1 MDNKYERIQIINSDT
16 GEVLGNTL
24 KTKSEEVVLST
35 KRILTDKQKA
45 FLNNLNDFKS
55 YASGQGGFVQMLF
68 LQKHKLDLGNCDKAT
83 LSRLVYLSTYIDYN
97 NRQENLLV
105 KKGIYNTLEPMTRKD
120 IQYVLKLGDT
130 AFRSFMAD
138 VKLNNLIYEIDN
150 KFYVTDLLFTKGEI
164 AKDKS
169 YNGYAKLFI
178 KCVRSLY
185 EGTTPRQHKVLSNVF
200 MLIPFIHINTNIIT
214 FDPDTTLDDHVNPMS
229 LEDIGELLDIEDN
242 KGNLKKLVKDLEKF
256 TVKIE
261 TIEYKMFTYVML
273 SDRDYFVINP
283 RVVYRGND
291 YEKMCWVADTYF
303 FRNNKK

>member
-1 MDNKYERIQIINSDT
+1 MDNKYERIQVINSDT

-24 KTKSEEVVLST
+24 KTKNEEVILST

-68 LQKHKLDLGNCDKAT
+68 LQKHKLDLGKCDKAT

-105 KKGIYNTLEPMTRKD
+105 KKGIRNTLEPMTRKD
-120 IQYVLKLGDT
+120 MQRALKLGDT
-130 AFRSFMAD
+130 AFKSFMAD
-138 VKLNNLIYEIDN
+138 VKLNNLLYEVN
-150 KFYVTDLLFTKGEI
+150 GKFYVTDLLFTKGEI
-164 AKDKS
+164 DKDKKH
-169 YNGYAKLFI
+169 NGYAKLFI
-178 KCVRSLY
+178 KCIRNLY

-214 FDPDTTLDDHVNPMS
+214 FDPDTTLDDRVNPMS
-229 LEDIGELLDIEDN
+229 LQDIANLLEIED
-242 KGNLKKLVKDLEKF
+242 KTHLKKLVRDLEKF

-303 FRNNKK
+303 FRN